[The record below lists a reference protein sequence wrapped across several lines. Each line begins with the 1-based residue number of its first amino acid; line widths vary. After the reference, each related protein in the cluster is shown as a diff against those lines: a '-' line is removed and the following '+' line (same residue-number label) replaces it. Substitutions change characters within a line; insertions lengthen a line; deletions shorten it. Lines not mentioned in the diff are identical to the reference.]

1 MTQRHLDSL
10 LVRNSLWGLV
20 GSLLPAALAIPT
32 AGLIARALGAE
43 GFGLFLLLIS
53 LLALASVLD
62 GGVAHAVTRLAAQ
75 RSGQPQELGELL
87 ATGLVAVLAWSL
99 PVLAAVAWQQAGVV
113 ALINPSPSLLPQ
125 LKDALPPLAVLIAL
139 QLVTVVFYGLLEGL
153 QHFRELAFIKLAN
166 GVLAAVL
173 PAVYALSTPLATLDY
188 VLWSM
193 MLARLVGMLMLM
205 GPTRA
210 RLSIKRHQL
219 RWSTP
224 LARGLFAFGGWV
236 AVSNV
241 VSPVMNYVDR
251 FILSSTLGAR
261 QAAAY
266 LAAAELVGR
275 AAPVPAALSASLFPR
290 LCADLNDHAA
300 LRRAAQL
307 MISSCAVL
315 CACLALWGDAV
326 LRLWLGQ
333 AFQPESMGLL
343 RILLLGFLLNAIA
356 HLPFARLHA
365 AGHSRT
371 TAILHAAEL
380 LPFLGLLYA
389 LVQSWGPTGAA
400 VAWVLRMG
408 VDLVALLILDALV
421 QRRRR
426 MHHHVV
432 PVSATEHTR

>member
-1 MTQRHLDSL
+1 M
-10 LVRNSLWGLV
+10 
-20 GSLLPAALAIPT
+20 GSLLPTALAIPT

-62 GGVAHAVTRLAAQ
+62 GGVAQAVTRLAAQ
-75 RSGQPQELGELL
+75 RASRPQELGELL
-87 ATGLVAVLAWSL
+87 TTGLLAVLAWSL

-113 ALINPSPSLLPQ
+113 ALINPSQSLLPE
-125 LKDALPPLAVLIAL
+125 LKDALPPLAILIAL

-153 QHFRELAFIKLAN
+153 QHFRQLAFIKLTN

-173 PAVYALSTPLATLDY
+173 PAVYVLTAKHATLDH

-193 MLARLVGMLMLM
+193 VLARLAGLLMLM
-205 GPTRA
+205 GRTLA
-210 RLSIKRHQL
+210 RLSIMLSEL

-224 LARGLFAFGGWV
+224 LAHRLFTFGGWV
-236 AVSNV
+236 ALS
-241 VSPVMNYVDR
+241 SLIGPIMNYVDR
-251 FILSSTLGAR
+251 FILSSLLGTG

-300 LRRAAQL
+300 VQRATQL
-307 MISSCAVL
+307 MIGSCAVL
-315 CACLALWGDAV
+315 CALLALWGDVV
-326 LRLWLGQ
+326 LRLWLGH
-333 AFQPESMGLL
+333 AFQPESIGLL
-343 RILLLGFLLNAIA
+343 RILLIGFLLNALA

-365 AGHSRT
+365 AGRSRT

-380 LPFLGLLYA
+380 VPFLGLLYA

-400 VAWVLRMG
+400 IAWVLRMG
-408 VDLVALLILDALV
+408 VDLLALV
-421 QRRRR
+421 MLDRLGRRRGR
-426 MHHHVV
+426 TSQKVA
-432 PVSATEHTR
+432 PAPATEHTG